1 MNLGERLLNYVNDI
15 LDGMIPACKKH
26 VWACQRFLNDLDR
39 TQDDDCWFYFDIDQ
53 LYDFYEW
60 AKQFKHFK
68 GVLAGQYIELTDFQL
83 FIAANI
89 FCFLNKKTQKRR
101 FLRVFIELA
110 RKNAKSQLLALIA
123 SYITFLSEQQ
133 EECYIAGWDR
143 QQSGLVYSDINK
155 QLDACPMLVGKYK
168 EAYGKIT
175 HLRSRSIIVPLSK
188 EAKKT
193 GDGTNPSLGIVDE
206 YHAHDTSEIYDVID
220 SGMGAREN
228 TLMFIITTAGFNLN
242 GPCFKEYKYCSQVLD
257 PDNPV
262 ENDEYFIIIC
272 ELDKD
277 DDIKDESVWIKAN
290 PIVATYEAGMKKLRS
305 DLKIALDNPEKM
317 RSFLTKR
324 MNRWVDHKEN
334 GYMDMT
340 KWNDCSR
347 HIDWEELRGQEITI
361 GVDLSAKIDLTSLN
375 FETKKTVERDGEL
388 KEKYLIKNHSFMP
401 EDTLALRA
409 RTDKAHYQLWET
421 QGWITS
427 TPGAVVDYSFI
438 KVYIKEKEATYQLRI
453 KEICADPWNAT
464 QFMQDMENEGY
475 TVVEI
480 RQGIATLG
488 GPTKDFREQV
498 YQGNLEHDG
507 SPVLAFAMA
516 NAVTRRDANDN
527 IMLDKSKSTERIDP
541 AAAAMNSHVRAM
553 VVEPNS
559 KSVYEKRGMRSL
571 L

>member
-1 MNLGERLLNYVNDI
+1 MNLAERLMKYVNDI
-15 LDGMIPACKKH
+15 LDGTIPACQKH
-26 VWACQRFLNDLDR
+26 IWACQRFIRDLERIQNDK
-39 TQDDDCWFYFDIDQ
+39 DCPFYFDIDQ

-68 GVLAGQYIELTDFQL
+68 GVLARQHIELTDFQL
-83 FIAANI
+83 FIGANI
-89 FCFLNKKTQKRR
+89 FCFLNKKNDKRR

-110 RKNAKSQLLALIA
+110 RKNAKSQFLALIA

-143 QQSGLVYSDINK
+143 QQSSLVYNDILN
-155 QLDACPMLVGKYK
+155 QLGACEILEGKYK
-168 EAYGKIT
+168 DAYGKIT
-175 HLRSRSIIVPLSK
+175 HHRSGSIIVPLSK

-228 TLMFIITTAGFNLN
+228 TLMFIITTAGFNIN
-242 GPCFKEYKYCSQVLD
+242 GPCYKEYKYCSQVLD

-262 ENDEYFIIIC
+262 NNDEYFVIIC
-272 ELDKD
+272 ELDEK

-290 PIVATYEAGMKKLRS
+290 PIVATYEAGIKKLQS

-324 MNRWVDHKEN
+324 MNRWVDQKPN
-334 GYMDMT
+334 GYMNMA
-340 KWNDCSR
+340 KWSDCGR
-347 HIDWEELRGQEITI
+347 EIDWEEFRGQEVYI
-361 GVDLSAKIDLTSLN
+361 GVDLSAKIDLTSVN
-375 FETKKTVERDGEL
+375 FETKKG
-388 KEKYLIKNHSFMP
+388 EKYLIKNHSFMP
-401 EDTLALRA
+401 EDTLAIRA
-409 RTDKAHYQLWET
+409 RTDRAHYQLWAENEK
-421 QGWITS
+421 WITA

-438 KVYIKEKEATYQLRI
+438 KKYIKEKEEQYDLKIR
-453 KEICADPWNAT
+453 EICADPWNAT

-475 TVVEI
+475 VVVEI

-488 GPTKDFREQV
+488 GATKDFREQV
-498 YQGNLEHDG
+498 YQGNVEHDE
-507 SPVLAFAMA
+507 SPVLTFAMA
-516 NAVTRRDANDN
+516 NAVTRIDANEN

-541 AAAAMNSHVRAM
+541 AAATINSHVRTM
-553 VVEPNS
+553 
-559 KSVYEKRGMRSL
+559 L
-571 L
+571 LNTNVDINKVTEDYLKMMGW

>member
-1 MNLGERLLNYVNDI
+1 MNLGERVLQYVTDI
-15 LDGMIPACKKH
+15 LDGTIPACKKH
-26 VWACQRFLNDLDR
+26 KWACERFLKDLER
-39 TQDDDCWFYFDIDQ
+39 TQDDECSFYFDIEP

-68 GVLAGQYIELTDFQL
+68 GVLAGQFIELTDFQL

-89 FCFLNKKTQKRR
+89 FCFLNKKNHKRR

-110 RKNAKSQLLALIA
+110 RKNAKSQFLAIVA
-123 SYITFLSEQQ
+123 SYITFLSDQQ

-143 QQSGLVYSDINK
+143 QQSSLVYNDIHK
-155 QLDACPMLVGKYK
+155 QLDACPMLQGKFK

-175 HLRSRSIIVPLSK
+175 HIKSGSIILPLSK

-220 SGMGAREN
+220 SGMGARQN
-228 TLMFIITTAGFNLN
+228 TLMFIITTAGFNIN
-242 GPCFKEYKYCSQVLD
+242 GPCYKEYKYCSQVID

-272 ELDKD
+272 ELDEK
-277 DDIKDESVWIKAN
+277 DDIKDESVWVKAN
-290 PIVATYEAGMKKLRS
+290 PIVATYEAGITKLRS
-305 DLKIALDNPEKM
+305 DLKIALDDPEKM

-324 MNRWVDHKEN
+324 MNRWVDQKPN
-334 GYMDMT
+334 GYMNMANWA
-340 KWNDCSR
+340 KCGRKIN
-347 HIDWEELRGQEITI
+347 WEEFRSQEVYI
-361 GVDLSAKIDLTSLN
+361 GVDLSAKIDLTSVN
-375 FETKKTVERDGEL
+375 FETKKG
-388 KEKYLIKNHSFMP
+388 EKYLIKNHSFMP

-409 RTDKAHYQLWET
+409 RTDRAHYQLWAENEK
-421 QGWITS
+421 WITP
-427 TPGAVVDYSFI
+427 TPGAVVDYAFI
-438 KVYIKEKEATYQLRI
+438 KKYIKEKEKQFDLKI

-475 TVVEI
+475 MVVEI

-488 GPTKDFREQV
+488 AATKDFREQV
-498 YQGNLEHDG
+498 YQGNVEHDE
-507 SPVLAFAMA
+507 SPVLTFAMA
-516 NAVTRRDANDN
+516 NAVTRMDANEN

-541 AAAAMNSHVRAM
+541 VAATINSHVRTM
-553 VVEPNS
+553 LLNS
-559 KSVYEKRGMRSL
+559 SIDINKTTEDYLKMMGW
-571 L
+571 

>member
-1 MNLGERLLNYVNDI
+1 MNLGERLLQYVYDI
-15 LDGMIPACKKH
+15 LDGTIPACKKH
-26 VWACQRFLNDLDR
+26 KWACERFLNDLER
-39 TQDDDCWFYFDIDQ
+39 TQSDECSFYFDIEP

-68 GVLAGQYIELTDFQL
+68 GVLAGQYIELTEFQL
-83 FIAANI
+83 FISANI
-89 FCFLNKKTQKRR
+89 FCFLNKKSNKRR

-110 RKNAKSQLLALIA
+110 RKNAKSQFLAIVA
-123 SYITFLSEQQ
+123 SYITFLSDQQ

-143 QQSGLVYSDINK
+143 QQSSLVYNDINK
-155 QLDACPMLVGKYK
+155 QLEACPMLKGKFK

-175 HLRSRSIIVPLSK
+175 HYKSGSIIVPLSK

-228 TLMFIITTAGFNLN
+228 TLMFIITTAGFNIN
-242 GPCFKEYKYCSQVLD
+242 GPCYKEYKYCSQVLD

-262 ENDEYFIIIC
+262 DNDEYFIIIC
-272 ELDKD
+272 ELDEK

-290 PIVATYEAGMKKLRS
+290 PIVATYEAGIKKLQS

-324 MNRWVDHKEN
+324 MNRWVDQKPN
-334 GYMDMT
+334 GYMNMT
-340 KWNDCSR
+340 KWSDCGR
-347 HIDWEELRGQEITI
+347 EINWEEFRGQEVYI
-361 GVDLSAKIDLTSLN
+361 GIDLSAKIDLTSVN
-375 FETKKTVERDGEL
+375 FETKKDG
-388 KEKYLIKNHSFMP
+388 KYLIKNHSFMP

-409 RTDKAHYQLWET
+409 RTDRAHYQLWAKDEK
-421 QGWITS
+421 WITP

-438 KVYIKEKEATYQLRI
+438 KKYIKEKEKQFDLKI

-475 TVVEI
+475 MVVEI

-488 GPTKDFREQV
+488 GATKDFREQV
-498 YQGNLEHDG
+498 YQGNVEHDN
-507 SPVLAFAMA
+507 SPVLTFAMA
-516 NAVTRRDANDN
+516 NAVTRMDANEN

-541 AAAAMNSHVRAM
+541 AAATINSHVRTM
-553 VVEPNS
+553 
-559 KSVYEKRGMRSL
+559 L
-571 L
+571 LNTAVDINEITEDYLKMMGW

>member
-1 MNLGERLLNYVNDI
+1 MNLGERVLNYVNDI
-15 LDGMIPACKKH
+15 LDGTIPACQKH
-26 VWACQRFLNDLDR
+26 IWACRRFLNDLER
-39 TQDDDCWFYFDIDQ
+39 TQDDECPFYFDVDQ

-68 GVLAGQYIELTDFQL
+68 GVIAGQHIELTDFQL
-83 FIAANI
+83 FISANI
-89 FCFLNKKTQKRR
+89 FCFLNKVTDKRR

-110 RKNAKSQLLALIA
+110 RKNAKSQFLALIG
-123 SYITFLSEQQ
+123 SYITFLSDQQ

-143 QQSGLVYSDINK
+143 QQSSLVYNDILK
-155 QLDACPMLVGKYK
+155 QLSANEILTGKFK
-168 EAYGKIT
+168 DAYGKIT
-175 HLRSRSIIVPLSK
+175 HLRSGSIIVPLSK

-193 GDGTNPSLGIVDE
+193 GDGTNPSIGIVDE

-228 TLMFIITTAGFNLN
+228 TLMFIITTAGFNIN
-242 GPCFKEYKYCSQVLD
+242 GPCYKEYKYCSQILD
-257 PDNPV
+257 PENPID
-262 ENDEYFIIIC
+262 NDEYFIIIC
-272 ELDKD
+272 ELDID
-277 DDIKDESVWIKAN
+277 DDIKDENVWIKSN

-324 MNRWVDHKEN
+324 MNRWVDQKPN
-334 GYMDMT
+334 GYMDMS
-340 KWNDCSR
+340 KWNACGR
-347 HIDWEELRGQEITI
+347 KIDWEELRGQEVVI
-361 GVDLSAKIDLTSLN
+361 GVDLSAKIDLTSIN
-375 FETKKTVERDGEL
+375 FETK

-401 EDTLALRA
+401 EDTLALRE
-409 RTDKAHYQLWET
+409 RTDKAHYRLWES
-421 QGWITS
+421 QGWITA

-438 KVYIKEKEATYQLRI
+438 KAYILEKEKIYNLKI

-480 RQGIATLG
+480 RQGIPTLG
-488 GPTKDFREQV
+488 GPTKDFREQA
-498 YQGNLEHDG
+498 YQGNLEHDD

-516 NAVTRRDANDN
+516 NAVTRSDANDN

-541 AAAAMNSHVRAM
+541 AAAAINSHVRAM
-553 VVEPNS
+553 VIQPNK
-559 KSVYEKRGMRSL
+559 KSVYEDRGFL
-571 L
+571 IL